1 MGSLEARRVAEGDRD
16 ARADRRA
23 FRPQAAA
30 ACGRYRI
37 RGRTD
42 AELVGRGEG
51 YRPHIPVNDKSKRDD
66 GTFSRSDFRYD
77 PADDVYHCPGG
88 KRLGTSGTVHEGKTL
103 LYREKNL
110 TAMYVPSNPKEPS
123 HKILRDIHERA
134 RDVARS
140 FAGSG
145 ALSSR
150 NESARR
156 SRCALHTS
164 NVS

>member
-1 MGSLEARRVAEGDRD
+1 MQHFILEGKDGVWEGPYIPCDEHGVREDGIMGSLEARRVAEGDRD

-77 PADDVYHCPGG
+77 PAD
-88 KRLGTSGTVHEGKTL
+88 
-103 LYREKNL
+103 
-110 TAMYVPSNPKEPS
+110 
-123 HKILRDIHERA
+123 
-134 RDVARS
+134 
-140 FAGSG
+140 
-145 ALSSR
+145 
-150 NESARR
+150 
-156 SRCALHTS
+156 
-164 NVS
+164 